1 MKTVH
6 ILAIDDDPTI
16 RHVITEYLGE
26 NDLRVTTLASGTDLP
41 TVMAR
46 ESVDLVL
53 LDLRLPEGPD
63 GLEIARSLRE
73 DSARLPIIMVSGRK
87 EEADRVIGLELA
99 ADDYLIKPFSPRE
112 LLARIRAVLRRSRA
126 PRPMADD
133 PHNVRAYRFAGWQ
146 LNVRQRRL
154 TSPAGAVVNLTNGE
168 FNLLTAFIAAPQRVL
183 SRDELLGL
191 SRLRN
196 DDVYERSIDTV
207 VARLRRKL
215 GAARDQVQ
223 LIATHRSVGYV
234 FCADVEIV
242 R

>member
-1 MKTVH
+1 
-6 ILAIDDDPTI
+6 
-16 RHVITEYLGE
+16 
-26 NDLRVTTLASGTDLP
+26 
-41 TVMAR
+41 
-46 ESVDLVL
+46 
-53 LDLRLPEGPD
+53 
-63 GLEIARSLRE
+63 
-73 DSARLPIIMVSGRK
+73 
-87 EEADRVIGLELA
+87 
-99 ADDYLIKPFSPRE
+99 
-112 LLARIRAVLRRSRA
+112 
-126 PRPMADD
+126 
-133 PHNVRAYRFAGWQ
+133 
-146 LNVRQRRL
+146 
-154 TSPAGAVVNLTNGE
+154 VNLTNGE